1 MPKSA
6 INSKSWWLLILNC
19 CVFRQLCAIFTQDWG
34 WHSSCFFTY
43 CISVPAGGCSS
54 SAMAER
60 GCDPW
65 GSIPSHTQVSWDEVH
80 SQVGSVVLQLPH
92 CRLSSVAGFRR
103 LCWKVWWCF
112 KSFDRVRKAEAAV
125 GLVTVMDGCARMLV
139 YCLALW
145 LWHLNKL
152 QFQWRNSV
160 NTCL

>member
-1 MPKSA
+1 MTLNFK
-6 INSKSWWLLILNC
+6 LLHVQAAVCYFYTRL
-19 CVFRQLCAIFTQDWG
+19 RMAQQLLLHLLYFST
-34 WHSSCFFTY
+34 
-43 CISVPAGGCSS
+43 AGGCSS

-139 YCLALW
+139 YYLALW